1 VANGNVAGYAG
12 DVTPQEAWEIL
23 KNEKNA
29 VLLDVRS
36 AAEWKF
42 IGIPDLAS
50 IDKDVTA
57 IEWKNYPGAGDSMI
71 ENTDFI
77 DQVKSICPN
86 PDTKILS
93 LCRSGQRSISTSIV
107 LTNEGFNQCY
117 NVKEGFEGDMNDD
130 KHRGQ
135 TGGWKVR
142 GLAWKQT

>member
-1 VANGNVAGYAG
+1 MV
-12 DVTPQEAWEIL
+12 
-23 KNEKNA
+23 
-29 VLLDVRS
+29 
-36 AAEWKF
+36 
-42 IGIPDLAS
+42 
-50 IDKDVTA
+50 
-57 IEWKNYPGAGDSMI
+57 

-77 DQVKSICPN
+77 DQIKSICPN

-107 LTNEGFNQCY
+107 LTNGGFNQCY

-135 TGGWKVR
+135 TGARKFR

>member
-1 VANGNVAGYAG
+1 
-12 DVTPQEAWEIL
+12 
-23 KNEKNA
+23 
-29 VLLDVRS
+29 
-36 AAEWKF
+36 
-42 IGIPDLAS
+42 
-50 IDKDVTA
+50 
-57 IEWKNYPGAGDSMI
+57 MI

-107 LTNEGFNQCY
+107 LTNEGF
-117 NVKEGFEGDMNDD
+117 EGDMNDD

>member
-1 VANGNVAGYAG
+1 MANRNVAGYAG
-12 DVTPQEAWEIL
+12 DVTPQDAWGIL

-29 VLLDVRS
+29 VLVDVRS

-50 IDKDVTA
+50 IDKEVAT
-57 IEWKNYPGAGDSMI
+57 IEWKNYPGAGGSMV

-77 DQVKSICPN
+77 DQIKSICPN

-117 NVKEGFEGDMNDD
+117 NVKEGF
-130 KHRGQ
+130 
-135 TGGWKVR
+135 
-142 GLAWKQT
+142 